1 MSGTTEPAT
10 PATPAAPA
18 APATPTF
25 AELFGEILTKIEA
38 DVPSIAG
45 LKALWE
51 AHRTQGHLLGDQ
63 HEALAAIHEA
73 VCSAPTPEPAPEP
86 TPEPAPAPMPE
97 PEPVPAPKP
106 ATGFAAVAPP
116 PVKPVSS
123 KE

>member
-10 PATPAAPA
+10 PATPA

-73 VCSAPTPEPAPEP
+73 VCSAPAPEPAPEP
-86 TPEPAPAPMPE
+86 TPEPTPE